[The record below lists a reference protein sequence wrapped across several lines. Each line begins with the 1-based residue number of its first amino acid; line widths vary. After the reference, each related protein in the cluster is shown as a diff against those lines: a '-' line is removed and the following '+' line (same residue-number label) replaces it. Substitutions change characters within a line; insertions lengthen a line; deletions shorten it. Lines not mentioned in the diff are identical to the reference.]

1 MIDGLNARQRA
12 AVLSVDGALLVLAG
26 AGTGKTRVITLRIA
40 QMICKGVA
48 PERIVGLSFT
58 NKAAREM
65 RERLGALPG
74 VGARTAGK
82 VTLSTFHSFAL
93 SIVREFCERAGL
105 RPGFGIIDE
114 ADALALL
121 REALQ
126 ECDLSSFFTPA
137 YMREKIAQ
145 LKDALLS
152 PAELKAK
159 GGFVDSVMIASVF
172 DAYTRRLRLFNLV
185 DFDDLVYLAGKL
197 LRDSQDVRQQLQ
209 TRWTHFLVDE
219 YQDTSS
225 GQFAFLKLL
234 IPQRGNVCAVGD
246 DDQSIYA
253 WRGADPRVLKLFLDH
268 FHAAEQVTLDQN
280 YRCSPVILEAANAV
294 IMQNADRLEK
304 ELWSDRADR
313 VPILSF
319 IGDSDAEEA
328 SFVVQSVR
336 RLQAQG
342 VPLHQCAVLYR
353 ASALAK
359 IMGQAFHAAGIAYSV
374 SGSDT
379 MADRKEVRDML
390 ALLGVAQNPLNFRAL
405 FRALEALGWAS
416 SVFQQERVAQ
426 MLAEGQKEH
435 RKQPF
440 GVNAAEWNLEAVAK
454 AFRVIVPQA
463 EEYFGRLKELVLN
476 LRRGRSTRCLADALE
491 TWFRHSSYRVALR
504 SRSPSMKVALI
515 KEELLM
521 RFFTLLRNLSE
532 SCVSQTSGVSIV
544 SSPLET
550 ALDRFVDN
558 IRASPAESEVGKVQ
572 FLTIHSSK
580 GLEFENVF
588 LVGLEEGILPHE
600 RSLETGSEDEERRL
614 MYVAMTRAKRRLHLS
629 HCRYRS
635 GSAAARKHA
644 QNTPSRFLKDIPV
657 GLLSRSYEVVDN
669 PEPVRQE
676 AARRLFEMFRTQ

>member
-12 AVLSVDGALLVLAG
+12 AVLSVNGALLVLAG

-40 QMICKGVA
+40 QMIRRGVA

-65 RERLGALPG
+65 RERLAALPG
-74 VGARTAGK
+74 VGSRTAGH

-93 SIVREFCERAGL
+93 SIVREFCERVGL
-105 RPGFGIIDE
+105 RPGFGIVDE
-114 ADALALL
+114 ADAFGLL

-126 ECDLSSFFTPA
+126 ECDLSSFFTPV

-152 PAELKAK
+152 PSDLKAK
-159 GGFVDSVMIASVF
+159 GGFVDSVMIAAVF
-172 DAYTRRLRLFNLV
+172 EAYTRRLRLYNLV
-185 DFDDLVYLAGKL
+185 DFDDLVYLAGQL
-197 LRDSQDVRQQLQ
+197 LRDSEDVRLQLQ
-209 TRWTHFLVDE
+209 QRWTHFLVDE

-225 GQFAFLKLL
+225 GQFAFLQLL
-234 IPQRGNVCAVGD
+234 IPQKGNVCAVGD

-253 WRGADPRVLKLFLDH
+253 WRGADPRVLRIFLDH

-304 ELWSDRADR
+304 QLWSERGDR

-328 SFVVQSVR
+328 SFVVQSVQ

-342 VPLHQCAVLYR
+342 VPLHHCAVLYR
-353 ASALAK
+353 ASVLAQV
-359 IMGQAFHAAGIAYSV
+359 MGQAFHAAGLPFSV

-379 MADRKEVRDML
+379 MADCKEVRDML
-390 ALLGVAQNPLNFRAL
+390 ALLGVAQNPLNLRAL
-405 FRALEALGWAS
+405 FRSLETLGCATT
-416 SVFQQERVAQ
+416 VKQQESVAHVLGGNRREQ
-426 MLAEGQKEH
+426 ESV
-435 RKQPF
+435 PF
-440 GVNAAEWNLEAVAK
+440 SLSAAERDLEIVSGALK
-454 AFRVIVPQA
+454 GSVPQA
-463 EEYFGRLKELVLN
+463 GEHFARLKELVLD
-476 LRRGRSTRCLADALE
+476 LRRGQSTCCLADVLE
-491 TWFRHSSYRVALR
+491 TWFRHSTYRVALR
-504 SRSPSMKVALI
+504 NRAPSMKVALI
-515 KEELLM
+515 KEELLS
-521 RFFTLLRNLSE
+521 RFFNLLRNLSVPE
-532 SCVSQTSGVSIV
+532 VSETRGTTLAR
-544 SSPLET
+544 SPLEA
-550 ALDRFVDN
+550 ALDRFVDDM
-558 IRASPAESEVGKVQ
+558 RAAPAETEEGKVQ

-600 RSLETGSEDEERRL
+600 RSLETGSEAEERRL
-614 MYVAMTRAKRRLHLS
+614 MYVAMTRAKQRLHLS
-629 HCRYRS
+629 HCRYRR

-644 QNTPSRFLKDIPV
+644 QNTPSRFLKDIPAR
-657 GLLSRSYEVVDN
+657 LLSRSYEMVEN
-669 PEPVRQE
+669 PAAARQE
-676 AARRLFEMFRTQ
+676 AARRLFEMFRT